1 MLAGLT
7 FVVAIS
13 LASSEEIT
21 SKQILEP
28 NPVFSEE
35 NDETAFEG
43 INGGVLAGMK
53 YFYSVHSTVIP
64 PNSRILGVRK

>member
-1 MLAGLT
+1 MRRTSKMLAGLT

-13 LASSEEIT
+13 LASSEEII

-43 INGGVLAGMK
+43 INVFL
-53 YFYSVHSTVIP
+53 YH
-64 PNSRILGVRK
+64 